1 MSNQIH
7 IIENL
12 NKINLLSIIIRL
24 VLQKIFYRKAVS
36 LFFIDGSWQRQKL
49 TQNFSNALGIQFD
62 QLEFDYSEIKD
73 ESGLW
78 LPLQISYIDILE
90 IQNSILLNNFFQ
102 DIFREIELSDEQVV
116 FLKKRLLES
125 DNIFGAMYVVNVVSW
140 FGRKNG
146 IDDVH
151 LHLARRL
158 WETEYKE
165 YAQER
170 GVKIYFSDQLSLPG
184 FSNLRK
190 FIQLIKTNSLKKF
203 FTKIIYYFESRLEQS
218 RQSLSRSDCYKVERE
233 KSDFSKPCISVPYWG
248 NINLDSPELQS
259 ELFFF
264 SQSPLRGDDVLMS
277 FNLAIDPLNEDKLTE
292 LNKYQI
298 RTICLNHQSNQATTS
313 PVFNYHSLNNY
324 PTNAHVS
331 NKDSSTFPLANSVK
345 AFDYSGR
352 ELKRFRQ
359 MYQYW
364 LQYFRETGAR
374 IHVNWYKHDSAH
386 LAISSALRELGGI
399 STIYHRSFD
408 DDDVPKPMLS
418 TATDVVFS
426 FNNNITNE
434 KKIGSIIP
442 YYVSV
447 GYNGDYRFNL
457 LRKPAKIIRQ
467 KLRQNGATRIISYFD
482 ENTLDDKRW
491 SVEHHSMRSDYENI
505 LKRLF
510 EDSQLGV
517 LIKPKKSSNFR
528 HRLGPASKML
538 KDAEN
543 SGRCIVFEGGQIH
556 NSYPPSI
563 AALASDIAISGHI
576 YGGTAAF
583 ESALAGVPVIILDR
597 EGWPKSR
604 LYGLGVGKVVFRDW
618 ESLWN
623 ACNDFFNYKSIPG
636 FGDWSELLPELDP
649 FRDGKAANRMGNYLK
664 WLLDGFKDGLDR
676 DTIMADAAE
685 RYCRKW
691 GYDKISA
698 V

>member
-1 MSNQIH
+1 VAQRILYGKSIS
-7 IIENL
+7 
-12 NKINLLSIIIRL
+12 LS
-24 VLQKIFYRKAVS
+24 
-36 LFFIDGSWQRQKL
+36 FFDGSRKRQKL
-49 TQNFSNALGIQFD
+49 LQMLSSALNISYCMLD
-62 QLEFDYSEIKD
+62 FDYLEIKD
-73 ESGLW
+73 ESGVW
-78 LPLQISYIDILE
+78 LPLQISYIDLLE
-90 IQNSILLNNFFQ
+90 FQNSILLNNSFQ
-102 DIFREIELSDEQVV
+102 EIFCEMDLSLEKQV
-116 FLKKRLLES
+116 FLKKRLMES

-170 GVKIYFSDQLSLPG
+170 GVKIYFSDQLSLQG

-292 LNKYQI
+292 LKKHQL
-298 RTICLNHQSNQATTS
+298 RTICLNHQSNQTASS
-313 PVFNYHSLNNY
+313 PVFDYHSPKNCSTI
-324 PTNAHVS
+324 PQVS
-331 NKDSSTFPLANSVK
+331 KKEGSSFLGEYSGK
-345 AFDYSGR
+345 ALDYSGR
-352 ELKRFRQ
+352 ELEGFHH

-364 LQYFRETGAR
+364 IQYFRETGAR
-374 IHVNWYKHDSAH
+374 IHVNWYKHNSAH
-386 LAISSALRELGGI
+386 LAISSALKELGGI

-434 KKIGSIIP
+434 KQIGSIIP

-447 GYNGDYRFNL
+447 GYNGDYRFSL
-457 LRKPAKIIRQ
+457 LRKPAKTIRE
-467 KLRQNGATRIISYFD
+467 KLRKNGATRIIAYFD

-491 SVEHHSMRSDYENI
+491 SVGHHSMRLNYETI

-510 EDSQLGV
+510 EDSELGII
-517 LIKPKKSSNFR
+517 IKPKISSNFR
-528 HRLGPASKML
+528 HRLGPVSKML
-538 KDAEN
+538 KNAEN
-543 SGRCIVFEGGQIH
+543 SGRCIVFEGGEIH

-583 ESALAGVPVIILDR
+583 ESALAGVPVVILDQ

-604 LYGLGVGKVVFRDW
+604 LYDLGIGKVVFRDW
-618 ESLWN
+618 DSLWN
-623 ACNDFFNYKSIPG
+623 AFDDFFGHNKIPG
-636 FGDWSELLPELDP
+636 FGDWSQILPELDP
-649 FRDGKAANRMGNYLK
+649 FRDGKAAYRMGTYLK

-676 DTIMADAAE
+676 DIIMADAAE
-685 RYCRKW
+685 RYCKKW

>member
-125 DNIFGAMYVVNVVSW
+125 DNISKDLYLVNVASW
-140 FGRKNG
+140 FGRKYG
-146 IDDVH
+146 IYNVH
-151 LHLARRL
+151 LHLAGRQ
-158 WETEYKE
+158 WEKEYTK

-184 FSNLRK
+184 FRKLRK
-190 FIQLIKTNSLKKF
+190 FIQLVKTKSLKQI
-203 FTKIIYYFESRLEQS
+203 FTKIFYYYKSRLREY
-218 RQSLSRSDCYKVERE
+218 RQSMSHSDYFKVTRRTYD
-233 KSDFSKPCISVPYWG
+233 SYGPCISVPYWG

-528 HRLGPASKML
+528 HRLGPVSKML